1 MNKAVEEIMKR
12 DNVDY
17 EYAYLIVRETAD
29 EISVNSNDS
38 TEILKE
44 YLKLDASYLYDV
56 MTAW

>member
-1 MNKAVEEIMKR
+1 MNRAVEEIMKR

-17 EYAYLIVRETAD
+17 EYAYSIVRETAD

-38 TEILKE
+38 IEILKE

-56 MTAW
+56 MTA

>member
-17 EYAYLIVRETAD
+17 EYAYSIVRETAD

-38 TEILKE
+38 IEILKE

-56 MTAW
+56 MTA

>member
-17 EYAYLIVRETAD
+17 EYAYSIVRETAD
-29 EISVNSNDS
+29 EISVNSNYS

-56 MTAW
+56 MTA

>member
-17 EYAYLIVRETAD
+17 EYAYSIVRETAD

-56 MTAW
+56 MTA

>member
-56 MTAW
+56 MTA

>member
-1 MNKAVEEIMKR
+1 MNNAVEEIMKR

-17 EYAYLIVRETAD
+17 EYAYSIVRETAD

-56 MTAW
+56 MTA

>member
-17 EYAYLIVRETAD
+17 EYAYSILRETAD

-44 YLKLDASYLYDV
+44 YLKLAASYLYDV
-56 MTAW
+56 MTA

>member
-1 MNKAVEEIMKR
+1 MNRAVEEIMKR

-17 EYAYLIVRETAD
+17 EYAYSIIRETAD

-56 MTAW
+56 MTA